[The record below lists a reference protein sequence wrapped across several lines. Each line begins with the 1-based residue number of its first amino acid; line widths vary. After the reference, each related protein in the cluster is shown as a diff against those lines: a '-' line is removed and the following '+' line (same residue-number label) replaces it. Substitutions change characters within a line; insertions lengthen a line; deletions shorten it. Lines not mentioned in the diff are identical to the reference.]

1 MIHINEGQAQLSG
14 WGYSAEPEAL
24 FINKVPEPFMV
35 GQTISAEATRDRGGT
50 SLKFKDGTIL
60 HYRMGYGLFPPLT
73 DVTVW
78 TVPAEGTTVS
88 NTLEYV
94 EIHASYTT
102 KKGKV
107 IQAIPA
113 KIPVAVPKFLRV
125 IVPEEPLIDEGEYL
139 QTDRQWGDVSQY
151 RGIESACNIKGVR
164 FFVYWADSHDT
175 IIKSTEV
182 FDSSDNPLIHSAPF
196 TQGTNTG
203 TYEGPYLYA
212 PESTNSATFTRYRSE
227 TDEGTEITLENA
239 MRFIFRHKIGN
250 VTLQAETYFQN
261 NPVVSWGFF
270 NLRTS
275 YAGETQYTVNI
286 QNNSKVKFKDGKVQ
300 TGQYGQNRFWLPI
313 WLRYLTIGGWYE
325 YREEQTITLDDGR
338 HGVLWEYCFSTMRDS
353 SSIAKVM
360 TRYYK
365 CEDGTVEWT
374 ATQPW

>member
-203 TYEGPYLYA
+203 TYERTISLCSREYEQRDFYPVQKRNG
-212 PESTNSATFTRYRSE
+212 R
-227 TDEGTEITLENA
+227 
-239 MRFIFRHKIGN
+239 RHRN
-250 VTLQAETYFQN
+250 H
-261 NPVVSWGFF
+261 P
-270 NLRTS
+270 
-275 YAGETQYTVNI
+275 
-286 QNNSKVKFKDGKVQ
+286 
-300 TGQYGQNRFWLPI
+300 
-313 WLRYLTIGGWYE
+313 
-325 YREEQTITLDDGR
+325 
-338 HGVLWEYCFSTMRDS
+338 
-353 SSIAKVM
+353 
-360 TRYYK
+360 
-365 CEDGTVEWT
+365 
-374 ATQPW
+374 